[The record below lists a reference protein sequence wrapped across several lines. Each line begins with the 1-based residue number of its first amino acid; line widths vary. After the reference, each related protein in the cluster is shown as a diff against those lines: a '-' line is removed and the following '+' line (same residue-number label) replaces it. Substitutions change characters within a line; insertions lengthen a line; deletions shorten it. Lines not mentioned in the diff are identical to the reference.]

1 MVGNPMW
8 KIKMK
13 VIVDLSYDGGKED
26 PIDLDRQDQGE
37 VEEQGGGIPQKH
49 LQIFDVHTVQC
60 SL

>member
-1 MVGNPMW
+1 MW

-37 VEEQGGGIPQKH
+37 VEEQGGGIPQQH
-49 LQIFDVHTVQC
+49 LEVFDVKDIK
-60 SL
+60 